1 MLAHAQSPTATP
13 AQAPTCL
20 LEQNNSIIQQKHAHM
35 QQGAQL
41 LLVMVP
47 A

>member
-13 AQAPTCL
+13 AQAQNCL
-20 LEQNNSIIQQKHAHM
+20 LEHHNSIIQQKHAHT

-41 LLVMVP
+41 LLVVVP